1 MGGLIR
7 MNMKRL
13 ILAAVLLV
21 AAELFH
27 GNTAQA
33 QIVDGAF
40 QRTDMVDRKPM
51 ELPFVRE
58 ADVMWSKRIWR
69 IIDLREKVNQKMYFP
84 TTEME
89 NKNNLINTLLK
100 GIKEEKITAYDA
112 ASDDEFKVP
121 MTYDQVKEA
130 FGAVTSK
137 QTTRDIDTGETIEV
151 EVEGQIRSQEIKQFM
166 VKEEWFFDRQT
177 STMNVRII
185 GLCPIREYYRA
196 DDVNQENVQKSQVF
210 WVYFPEIRDVL
221 AVSAVK
227 METGSLAMS
236 YDDLFIKRRFS
247 SYIVQEGNTYN
258 NRRIDQYLQG
268 IEISLEAQRLEDKI
282 FDYEQDLWEY

>member
-1 MGGLIR
+1 
-7 MNMKRL
+7 MKKM
-13 ILAAVLLV
+13 ILAAGLLV
-21 AAELFH
+21 SAGLFH
-27 GNTAQA
+27 TNSAQA

-40 QRTDMVDRKPM
+40 QRTDMIERKPM
-51 ELPFVRE
+51 ELPYVRE

-69 IIDLREKVNQKMYFP
+69 IIDLREKMNQKLYYP

-89 NKNNLINTLLK
+89 GNNNLINTLLK

-112 ASDDEFKVP
+112 STDDEFKVP
-121 MTYDQVKEA
+121 MTFEQVKEA
-130 FGAVTSK
+130 FGAVSST

-151 EVEGQIRSQEIKQFM
+151 KVEGQIRPQEIKQVM

-177 STMNVRII
+177 SSMNVRII

-196 DDVNQENVQKSQVF
+196 EDINQENVQRSQVF
-210 WVYFPEIRDVL
+210 WVYFPEIRSSL
-221 AVSAVK
+221 AVNAVK
-227 METGSLAMS
+227 TESGSLAMS

-247 SYIVQEGNTYN
+247 SYIVQESNTYN
-258 NRRIDQYLQG
+258 NRRIDQYLSG
-268 IEISLEAQRLEDKI
+268 IEMMLESQRIEDEI